1 MTSFLIRRLMPFFI
15 FIFFIEFARVSYQAF
30 DSYAH
35 IDWSFLAVVKTLGVL
50 ILTTAVSSLF
60 MLIPYVFYL
69 TILPRKKLNS
79 RLDKIV
85 STIFYTLF
93 VSCNLFEEA
102 SSIVFWDEFT
112 AAFNFI
118 AVDYLVYTQEVLSNI
133 YQSYPVV
140 WFLLAIAVSTV
151 LIVVFTS
158 RFLFTNLV
166 SSNFSKRAFHFV
178 IYSLVCWL
186 AFANIDMSNIE
197 INKNRYNN
205 ELSKEGTYS
214 LFSAF
219 FKNELPYDDFYITNK
234 TEQNLK
240 ILEKQLASHDVQFV
254 SPQKNINRDIDPN
267 GFSKKANVVVVLMES
282 MGSEFLDE
290 NRPQEARKITPNLTR
305 LSKEGIFF
313 SKAYATGTRS
323 VRGIEAITLSIPPIP
338 GQSVIRRPG
347 NENLHTVG
355 SIFREKGYETKWIY
369 GGYGYFDN
377 MNYFFGHNGF
387 EVIDRTEWKKGE
399 VNFANAWGAADEDTF
414 RKVIKEADKSYAAEK
429 PFFNILLTI
438 SNHRPYTYPDGR
450 IDLPSGKARREGAV
464 KYADYAIGKF
474 LEEAKEKPW
483 FDNTVFV
490 FVADHTAGAAGNEEI
505 TISDHHI
512 PAIIYA
518 PKLFKAQR
526 YNMPI
531 SQIDLM
537 PTLLSLLNFNY
548 DSRFYGQNVIAKTYS
563 PRFFVSNYQKLGFVK
578 NSIGLI
584 LKPVK
589 QYSYKPENAKNIQPV
604 LDEAIAYYQQASDWI
619 NNLKDK
625 K

>member
-1 MTSFLIRRLMPFFI
+1 MTSFLIRRLLPFFV
-15 FIFFIEFARVSYQAF
+15 FVFFIEFARVGYQAF

-35 IDWSFLAVVKTLGVL
+35 VDWSFLAVIKTIGVL

-60 MLIPYVFYL
+60 MLIPYVLYL
-69 TILPRKKLNS
+69 TLLPSRKLNS
-79 RLDKIV
+79 HLDRTI
-85 STIFYTLF
+85 TIIFYTLF
-93 VSCNLFEEA
+93 VSGNLFEEA
-102 SSIVFWDEFT
+102 SSIVFWEEFT

-133 YQSYPVV
+133 YQSYPVI
-140 WFLLAIAVSTV
+140 WFLLAIAVATI

-158 RFLFTNLV
+158 RFLFTNLT
-166 SSNFSKRAFHFV
+166 SSSFPKRAFHFI
-178 IYSLVCWL
+178 IYATVCGL

-197 INKNRYNN
+197 VNKNRYNN

-219 FKNELPYDDFYITNK
+219 FRNELSYQDFYITHE
-234 TEQNLK
+234 TQQNLD
-240 ILEKQLASHDVQFV
+240 ILEKQLSGKDIQFI
-254 SPQKNINRDIDPN
+254 SPQKSINRDVDPN
-267 GFSKKANVVVVLMES
+267 GFPKKSNVIVVLMES

-290 NRPQEARKITPNLTR
+290 NRPKGSVEITPNLTR
-305 LSKEGIFF
+305 LSKEGIYF

-338 GQSVIRRPG
+338 GQSVIRRPN
-347 NENLHTVG
+347 NENLHSIG
-355 SIFREKGYETKWIY
+355 SIFKEKGYDTKWIY

-387 EVIDRTEWKKGE
+387 EVIDRTSWKKGE
-399 VNFANAWGAADEDTF
+399 VSFANAWGAADEDTF
-414 RKVIKEADKSYAAEK
+414 NKVISEADKSYSNDK

-438 SNHRPYTYPDGR
+438 SNHRPYTYPDNR

-474 LEEAKEKPW
+474 LNDAKEKPW
-483 FDNTVFV
+483 FENTVFI
-490 FVADHTAGAAGNEEI
+490 FVADHTAGAAGNQEI

-518 PKLFKAQR
+518 PKLFKAHR
-526 YNMPI
+526 YDMPV
-531 SQIDLM
+531 SQIDIM
-537 PTLLSLLNFNY
+537 PTLLTMLNFNY
-548 DSRFYGQNVIAKTYS
+548 ESRFYGQDVLSSTYK

-578 NSIGLI
+578 NGVELI

-589 QYSYKPENAKNIQPV
+589 QYSYTPEKANNVQSI
-604 LDEAIAYYQQASDWI
+604 LDEAVAYYQQASDWVH
-619 NNLKDK
+619 NLKETK
-625 K
+625 